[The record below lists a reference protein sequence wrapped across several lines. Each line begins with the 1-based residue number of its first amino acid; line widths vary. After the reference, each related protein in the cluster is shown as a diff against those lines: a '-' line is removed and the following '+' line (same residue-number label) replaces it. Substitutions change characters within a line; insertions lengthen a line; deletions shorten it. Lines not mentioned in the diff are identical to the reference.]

1 MLQQPY
7 EIFGCFGIFTTLPT
21 SSSSSSSSFS
31 SSYFLTGAIV
41 RRRLHVGAKPRGSQP
56 AVRPARPR
64 VLVSPCAL
72 FASDYGP
79 IWSDGADF
87 QVSSEKAGHETAK
100 IVYRTEH
107 LDHIFMLGFVGVCV
121 AVVVGTVTMHSI
133 QLCRRERAIGRSIPM
148 HIFFLLS
155 ILPYGGTT
163 NPHQQ
168 QPHQHHLPIIPK
180 KNNMW
185 PYPPFL
191 NFNILRFFCFLF
203 SRNLFSS
210 FSFLGNQGTLS
221 FCRQAGKRFGIYTG
235 WLPP

>member
-1 MLQQPY
+1 
-7 EIFGCFGIFTTLPT
+7 
-21 SSSSSSSSFS
+21 
-31 SSYFLTGAIV
+31 
-41 RRRLHVGAKPRGSQP
+41 
-56 AVRPARPR
+56 
-64 VLVSPCAL
+64 
-72 FASDYGP
+72 
-79 IWSDGADF
+79 
-87 QVSSEKAGHETAK
+87 VSSEKAGHETAK

-203 SRNLFSS
+203 FFSQPVLIPWQSRYIVILPAGRKAFRHLYGLAAPVAVVTT
-210 FSFLGNQGTLS
+210 LGFTAFTAPS
-221 FCRQAGKRFGIYTG
+221 EDYHAGRLAVRVTR
-235 WLPP
+235 